1 MSNEDSLQAVSRS
14 SFSYLAG
21 TLLSRFSGLFR
32 DIAMAFAFGSSPA
45 LAAFMVAFRF
55 ANVMRRLFGEG
66 NLASGFVPYFEEI
79 RAVSP
84 AEGARFFRDLF
95 ASLALILF
103 LVLGIVDLALFTFW
117 KTALLSSDGAH
128 ILYLTLLMM
137 PGILFICLFGLTS
150 ALLQC
155 QKHYFL
161 TGFAPLGFNLVWI
174 AAALSL
180 QKRPLMEASTLLSL
194 SIVLAFGVQL
204 LVTLPHTLAFLKKQL
219 TWKECFAPRLFSLEL
234 KRVVRPLLLG
244 ALGVGAVQINSALD
258 ALFARFA
265 ALEGPA
271 YLWYAIR
278 IQQLPLALFGIALSS
293 ALLPPLS
300 RALEKGDEQR
310 FSLLMRFGLR
320 RSYTLIM
327 PCTIGLF
334 VLGASGLNFL
344 YGRGGFSEEAT
355 YQTLLC
361 LWGYALGLLPA
372 VFTLFFASAFYA
384 LKDYRT
390 PMKGCFLSVAVNTL
404 LNALFVF
411 AFGFGA
417 FSIALSTSVSALCNA
432 FYLASKLKKRSGVV
446 FYDTVVGHTFFKV
459 GAVALCSALAV
470 LLVGQLTSLDPT
482 MSIFF
487 SKERIS
493 FSRDFSEQLY
503 GIITLG
509 ATFLV
514 TFFAAAW
521 LFKCDDALFFFKKRG
536 VSRAGSAREEN

>member
-1 MSNEDSLQAVSRS
+1 MSNEDSVRAVSRS

-45 LAAFMVAFRF
+45 LAAFMVAFRL
-55 ANVMRRLFGEG
+55 ANLMRRLFGEG
-66 NLASGFVPYFEEI
+66 NLAAGFVPHFEEI

-84 AEGARFFRDLF
+84 QQGARFFRDLF
-95 ASLALILF
+95 VSLALILC
-103 LVLGIVDLALFTFW
+103 LVLGLVDLALFAFW
-117 KTALLSSDGAH
+117 KTALLNPDSAH
-128 ILYLTLLMM
+128 ILHLTLLML

-161 TGFAPLGFNLVWI
+161 TGLAPLGFNLVWI
-174 AAALSL
+174 VAALSL
-180 QKRPLMEASTLLSL
+180 KKIPMMEASITLSL
-194 SIVLAFGVQL
+194 SIVLAFGLQL
-204 LVTLPHTLAFLKKQL
+204 LMTVPHTLAFLKKQL
-219 TWKECFAPRLFSLEL
+219 TWRECFAVRLFSPEL
-234 KRVVRPLLLG
+234 RRIVRPLLLG

-278 IQQLPLALFGIALSS
+278 IEQLPLALFGIALSS

-300 RALEKGDEQR
+300 RALEKGEQEH
-310 FSLLMRFGLR
+310 FCSLMRFALR
-320 RSYTLIM
+320 RSYSLIM
-327 PCTIGLF
+327 PCCMGLF
-334 VLGASGLNFL
+334 VLGACGLNFL
-344 YGRGGFSEEAT
+344 YGRGGFSQGAT

-390 PMKGCFLSVAVNTL
+390 PMKGCLLSVGVNCA

-411 AFGFGA
+411 GFGWGA
-417 FSIALSTSVSALCNA
+417 FSIALSTSLSAFCNTL
-432 FYLASKLKKRSGVV
+432 Y
-446 FYDTVVGHTFFKV
+446 
-459 GAVALCSALAV
+459 LCSALKRRSGVAFYDMAV
-470 LLVGQLTSLDPT
+470 RRTFFQIGMITLLSALVVLFVGHVSSLDPT
-482 MSIFF
+482 LSILLRR
-487 SKERIS
+487 EIS
-493 FSRDFSEQLY
+493 FSRHFSEQLLE
-503 GIITLG
+503 IATLG
-509 ATFLV
+509 AAFV
-514 TFFAAAW
+514 ATFFTAAW
-521 LFKCDDALFFFKKRG
+521 LFKCDDALFFFRREG
-536 VSRAGSAREEN
+536 FSRAGSAREEN